1 MSGPRGRYL
10 VSAALLLYGAAARA
24 DGADDVQSLLSESVV
39 TTAST
44 TAEKASSAPATSVTL
59 TADDLR
65 RYGFRS
71 IAEAINFLSLGVVT
85 SDGLRTPDIGSRGVL
100 IAGDDG
106 KHFLLLIN
114 GHAVNDPLYGAARF
128 DQGAGIPLDLVD
140 RIEVIVGPGSVL
152 YGSNA
157 MLGVINVIT
166 KTGSAYRGGH
176 ALGEYEPGRSW
187 TAGAGAGFTF
197 KLFGADSEVTA
208 AVEHYERF
216 GPDLDFDEQPMPLLV
231 AIGQFIRF
239 RRGGAAD
246 GVWGGR
252 LRRAYFTE
260 ATSGILRLRSG
271 DFDVTFQ
278 ANRYRRGLPYIT
290 SGLIVDFDDPTSYE
304 LDRAFRVDIKHQA
317 TLSSLVQLTTR
328 VYGDVFDYN
337 REVNRDALAVSCLRA
352 DFETCSYF
360 DVGVARWLGLE
371 ERISFNW
378 LGDLSLVTLFGVDAR
393 ERWVSAK
400 QDAVDFD
407 SGRPF
412 AATEGRI
419 GDGTDESAI
428 ISPYLQQTWTPVDW
442 LDLNAGARLDIDER
456 FDPVLSPRGAVAVR
470 PYRKTTLR
478 AIYSQ
483 AFRAPTWSETDIA
496 NYQVAPSDDVEPEI
510 ARSVEGSLEQRF
522 GTQRLTFGVFR
533 TWWQSLIT
541 PGFLST
547 EEQAELQRDGR
558 LPITAT
564 GQIRYRNEANIKNYG
579 WNGAW
584 DGSLA
589 GGKLSYGLNLTAAY
603 TRHSHDDLSN
613 GLITVAPRFFG
624 NARVAYAFDGYLPSP
639 ALAGYYVSSRP
650 AFEAFESK
658 FMPIP
663 YAEPLAEFR
672 FTLTGEAPVIKGLS
686 YRASAAYAT
695 GSEGPY
701 AVGPWINRGTPVPPV
716 LTPVDQF
723 RFFVGLRYD
732 FAGGSEAWSPEE

>member
-1 MSGPRGRYL
+1 MRALGAGGGL
-10 VSAALLLYGAAARA
+10 GVALLFCVPRAHA

-44 TAEKASSAPATSVTL
+44 TAEKDSSAPATSVTL

-106 KHFLLLIN
+106 KHFLLLVN

-166 KTGSAYRGGH
+166 KSASEYRGGH

-187 TAGAGAGFTF
+187 TAGAGVGFTF
-197 KLFGADSEVTA
+197 DLFGTNSEVTA
-208 AVEHYERF
+208 GVEHYERF
-216 GPDLDFDEQPMPLLV
+216 GPDLEFDEQPLPVLA
-231 AIGQFIRF
+231 AIGQLIPF
-239 RRGGAAD
+239 RRGEPANGI
-246 GVWGGR
+246 WGGE

-271 DFDVTFQ
+271 DFDVMLQ
-278 ANRYRRGLPYIT
+278 ASRYRRGIPYIT
-290 SGLIVDFDDPTSYE
+290 SGIIVDYDDPTSYE
-304 LDRAFRVDIKHQA
+304 LDRAFRVDVKHQA

-328 VYGDVFDYN
+328 LYGDVFDYN
-337 REVNRDALAVSCLRA
+337 RAVNRNALAGCLRA

-360 DVGVARWLGLE
+360 DVGVARWVGIE

-378 LGDLSLVTLFGVDAR
+378 LEDMSLVTLFGVDAR

-400 QDAVDFD
+400 QDAVDLD
-407 SGRPF
+407 TGRPF
-412 AATEGRI
+412 AATTGRI

-428 ISPYLQQTWTPVDW
+428 VSPYLQQTWAPEHW
-442 LDLNAGARLDIDER
+442 LELNAGARLDIDER

-496 NYQVAPSDDVEPEI
+496 NYRVAPSDKVEPEI
-510 ARSVEGSLEQRF
+510 ARSVEGTIEQRF
-522 GTQRLTFGVFR
+522 ATQRLTFGVFR
-533 TWWQSLIT
+533 TWWENLIT
-541 PGFLST
+541 PDYLSRD
-547 EEQAELQRDGR
+547 EQAQLQRDGL
-558 LPITAT
+558 LPLTAT
-564 GQIRYRNEANIKNYG
+564 ALIRYRNEANIDNYG
-579 WNGAW
+579 WNASF
-584 DGSLA
+584 DGSLDEA
-589 GGKLSYGLNLTAAY
+589 RLTYGLNLTGAY
-603 TRHSHDDLSN
+603 TRHSQDDLSG
-613 GLITVAPRFFG
+613 GLLTVAPRFFG
-624 NARVAYAFDGYLPSP
+624 NGRIAYAFGGYVPSP
-639 ALAGYYVSSRP
+639 ALAVYYVSSRP
-650 AFEAFESK
+650 AHEAFEAK
-658 FMPIP
+658 FLPIP
-663 YAEPLAEFR
+663 YAEPMADFR
-672 FTLTGEAPVIKGLS
+672 FTLTGAAPAVKGLS

-695 GSEGPY
+695 ASESAY
-701 AVGPWINRGTPVPPV
+701 AVGPWITGGLVPPV

-732 FAGGSEAWSPEE
+732 FAAGADAWSPEQ